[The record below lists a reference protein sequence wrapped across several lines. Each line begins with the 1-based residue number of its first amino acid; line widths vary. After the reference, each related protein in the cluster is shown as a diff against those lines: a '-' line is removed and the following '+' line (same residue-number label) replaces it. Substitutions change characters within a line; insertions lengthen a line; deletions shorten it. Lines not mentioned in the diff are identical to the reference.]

1 MIKKNNKASYGGLM
15 AKRNGERFEHL
26 LDVMCAQYRSR
37 GLACIQKTPEP
48 MKPIRAINRNKG
60 LYQAVFTKKAQP
72 DYSGTLNNGKSIVFE
87 AKHTDTSN
95 LPCNRIN
102 SAQVRDLN
110 AHSKLGALTYIVI
123 SFSMKNFYVVPWKK
137 WQELLK
143 STGKKSLNQK
153 DLVEFEIST
162 KNGLLNLLE
171 DIS

>member
-1 MIKKNNKASYGGLM
+1 MSEKRKARYSGLRS
-15 AKRNGERFEHL
+15 KRNGERFEKF
-26 LDVMCAQYRSR
+26 LDAMCVQYRLK

-48 MKPIRAINRNKG
+48 MKPLKAINRSKG
-60 LYQAVFTKKAQP
+60 LYQATFTKKAQP
-72 DYSGTLNNGKSIVFE
+72 DYAGTLYNGKSVVFE

-123 SFSMKNFYVVPWKK
+123 SFSMKNFYVVPWKE